1 MVPEAVMLV
10 VPAETRVRY
19 AEFLT
24 QKGVAQIHIG
34 KCQKWLRYY
43 LDFCE
48 KYRYET
54 ATSRGLDAFLV
65 KLTEKKQ
72 NDAARKEAQRAVQLY
87 QDYLI
92 TNRSDNRRSK
102 RPEKR
107 DSVSAVGKKTIDRI
121 GSSDR
126 NAMVEVA
133 PSPPSITGKDQGNS
147 WKAEFVALENT
158 IRMRHYSEKTLKS
171 YRKYIR
177 DFQTYTKC
185 LHPDQLSAEQV
196 KAYLTHLAVKKKV
209 SASTQNLAFNSLL
222 FFFRHVLNRE
232 FGTIDGVVRAKKRPH
247 IPVVLSRAEIDKIF
261 KMIDER
267 YLLIVKL
274 LYGCGL
280 RLFECLSLRVHCLNI
295 EEGILTVH
303 DGKGKKDRSVPL
315 PNSLQEDLRKQL
327 DMVHD
332 QHKKDLA
339 KGYDGVFLFDAY
351 ERKAKSAARQ
361 FIWQWLFPA
370 HKLTTVKETGEVR
383 RFHVHETH
391 VQRAIRRAVDKARL
405 TKRVTAHTFRHSF
418 ASHLLQANYDIRTIQ
433 ELLGHSDVRTT
444 MIYTHTVKSMTK
456 KEAKS
461 PLDF

>member
-1 MVPEAVMLV
+1 
-10 VPAETRVRY
+10 
-19 AEFLT
+19 
-24 QKGVAQIHIG
+24 
-34 KCQKWLRYY
+34 
-43 LDFCE
+43 
-48 KYRYET
+48 
-54 ATSRGLDAFLV
+54 
-65 KLTEKKQ
+65 
-72 NDAARKEAQRAVQLY
+72 
-87 QDYLI
+87 
-92 TNRSDNRRSK
+92 
-102 RPEKR
+102 
-107 DSVSAVGKKTIDRI
+107 
-121 GSSDR
+121 
-126 NAMVEVA
+126 
-133 PSPPSITGKDQGNS
+133 
-147 WKAEFVALENT
+147 
-158 IRMRHYSEKTLKS
+158 MRHYSDKTLKS

-177 DFQTYTKC
+177 DFQTYTKP

-232 FGTIDGVVRAKKRPH
+232 FGTIDGVVRAKKKPY

-280 RLFECLSLRVHCLNI
+280 RLFECLSLRVHCLNL

-303 DGKGKKDRSVPL
+303 DGKGKKDRTVPL
-315 PNSLQEDLRKQL
+315 PNSLQEDLRGQL
-327 DMVHD
+327 DSVYD

-351 ERKAKSAARQ
+351 ERKSKNGARQ

-370 HKLTTVKETGEVR
+370 HKLTKVKETGEVK

-391 VQRAIRRAVDKARL
+391 VQRAIRRAVDKAYL

>member
-1 MVPEAVMLV
+1 MLV
-10 VPAETRVRY
+10 VPTDVRVGY
-19 AEFLT
+19 SEFLA
-24 QKGVAQIHIG
+24 QRGVAQIYLNT
-34 KCQKWLRYY
+34 CQKWLRYY

-54 ATSRGLDAFLV
+54 ETSRGLDAFLA
-65 KLTEKKQ
+65 KFTEKKQ
-72 NDAARKEAQRAVQLY
+72 NGTISREARRAIQLY

-92 TNRSDNRRSK
+92 ANRSDDRRSK

-121 GSSDR
+121 GGGDR
-126 NAMVEVA
+126 NAAVKIA
-133 PSPPSITGKDQGNS
+133 PSPPSITSKDQGSS
-147 WKAEFVALENT
+147 WKAEFAGLENT

-177 DFQTYTKC
+177 DFQAYTKS
-185 LHPDQLSAEQV
+185 LHPDQLSTQQV
-196 KAYLTHLAVKKKV
+196 KAYLTHLAVNKKV

-232 FGTIDGVVRAKKRPH
+232 FGTIDGVVRAKKRPY

-261 KMIDER
+261 EMIDQR

-280 RLFECLSLRVHCLNI
+280 RLFECLSLRVHSLNL
-295 EEGILTVH
+295 EEEILTVH

-315 PNSLQEDLRKQL
+315 PNSLQEDLRRQL

-370 HKLTTVKETGEVR
+370 HKLTTVRETGEVR

-391 VQRAIRRAVDKARL
+391 VQRAIRGAVNKACL

-444 MIYTHTVKSMTK
+444 MIYTHTVKSLTK